1 MIRTLSTIAM
11 LLFMLP
17 CFGQGQSGR
26 PMVSV
31 DTVADL
37 VARNP
42 VPNERVLL
50 SGLRTAGDFGAQRI
64 VRHVPDSVAATNL
77 GCVYKTATTGR
88 YLAEDCDSGEVDVRW
103 FGADATGTLP
113 SSAAIQSATD
123 YTMQTWG
130 QTNKG
135 VVVFPVGTFLIDAT
149 ITNAADPLA
158 SRTIW
163 RGQTKALIGQHTDEW
178 HTVLKAAPN
187 LNAPIVSFSNP
198 RHVAI
203 TGIAFNGD
211 RDNQSGF
218 TGTGLVELV
227 GGWARLSQT

>member
-1 MIRTLSTIAM
+1 M
-11 LLFMLP
+11 
-17 CFGQGQSGR
+17 
-26 PMVSV
+26 
-31 DTVADL
+31 
-37 VARNP
+37 
-42 VPNERVLL
+42 
-50 SGLRTAGDFGAQRI
+50 
-64 VRHVPDSVAATNL
+64 
-77 GCVYKTATTGR
+77 
-88 YLAEDCDSGEVDVRW
+88 
-103 FGADATGTLP
+103 
-113 SSAAIQSATD
+113 
-123 YTMQTWG
+123 
-130 QTNKG
+130 
-135 VVVFPVGTFLIDAT
+135 VFPVGTFLIDAT

-187 LNAPIVSFSNP
+187 LNAPIVSFINP

-227 GGWARLSQT
+227 GGWGALESDLTDVAVFQSKTNGIYILRHAVQFERVHSIYNDYDGIRFNEYPGGDPTRTLGDCSLQNVQVGFN